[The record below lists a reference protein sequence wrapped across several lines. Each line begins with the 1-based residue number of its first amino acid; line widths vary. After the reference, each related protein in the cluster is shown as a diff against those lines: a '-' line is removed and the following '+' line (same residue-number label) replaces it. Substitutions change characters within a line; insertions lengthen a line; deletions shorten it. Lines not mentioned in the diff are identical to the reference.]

1 MKTIN
6 DDRFNQRDKPCPG
19 VLCIYQKKLSFSF
32 NSKNCNIPTFMHC
45 NIVRHDIIKESY
57 G

>member
-6 DDRFNQRDKPCPG
+6 DDVFNQPDRPYSG
-19 VLCIYQKKLSFSF
+19 VIFIYQNKLTFSF